1 MMDAVFGAHRKG
13 QEATGTVGHDT
24 ELWSTLHELGL
35 VRLTGSAEHGG
46 SGAGWAEGAELLAA
60 ATRHGVRVPLAEHDL
75 LACWLL
81 EAAGLPADDTLR
93 TVCVLDAAGTATG
106 VPWAQAAG
114 RIVVVFPDSDGV
126 GHRMA
131 DVDASTLTITAGTN
145 MIGEP
150 RDTVTA
156 DVAVLKSDS
165 RAIDDALVAQLRL
178 KSALVRAI
186 QVCAALD
193 TALGLTIEHTSS
205 RVQFG
210 RSLSKFQAI
219 QHMVADIA
227 AEAALARAATEAA
240 LNVAIT
246 SDWTAA
252 NLGFL
257 VAVAR
262 SCAGHAASVVVRNAH
277 QAHGAIGTTIEHRL
291 HEYTRA
297 ALAWRSEYGPVTH
310 WDEAV
315 TKAAV
320 AAGAAGL
327 WLLIADEPGLSDV
340 PLTGHDRVG
349 GHPTTVDS
357 TA

>member
-1 MMDAVFGAHRKG
+1 MTVSETGYETNSVAIAVDPDLIEMMDAVFAAHRKG
-13 QEATGTVGHDT
+13 HEAPAPVSHDT
-24 ELWSTLHELGL
+24 ELWSKLDELGL
-35 VRLTGSAEHGG
+35 VRLTGSAERGG
-46 SGAGWAEGAELLAA
+46 SGAGWAEAAELIAA
-60 ATRHGVRVPLAEHDL
+60 AARHGVRVPLAEHDL

-81 EAAGLPADDTLR
+81 AAAGLPADDTLR

-106 VPWAQAAG
+106 VPWARAAG

-165 RAIDDALVAQLRL
+165 RSIDDALVEQLRL
-178 KSALVRAI
+178 KSALVRSI

-193 TALGLTIEHTSS
+193 TALGLTIEHTSA

-227 AEAALARAATEAA
+227 AEAALAWAATEAA

-262 SCAGHAASVVVRNAH
+262 SCAGHAASVAVRNAH

-297 ALAWRSEYGPVTH
+297 ALAWRSEYGSVTH

-327 WLLIADEPGLSDV
+327 WPLIAD
-340 PLTGHDRVG
+340 
-349 GHPTTVDS
+349 
-357 TA
+357 

>member
-1 MMDAVFGAHRKG
+1 MTISETNTGTTVDPDLIEMMDAVFAAHRKRQVDHG
-13 QEATGTVGHDT
+13 AVAHDT
-24 ELWSTLHELGL
+24 RLWSSLDQLGL
-35 VRLTGSAEHGG
+35 VRLTGSADRGG
-46 SGAGWAEGAELLAA
+46 SGAGWAEAAELISAA
-60 ATRHGVRVPLAEHDL
+60 VRHGVRVPLAEHDL

-106 VPWAQAAG
+106 VPWAQTAG
-114 RIVVVFPDSDGV
+114 RLSVVFGDGE
-126 GHRMA
+126 GHHVA
-131 DVDASTLTITAGTN
+131 DVDAASLTITAATN

-156 DVAVLKSDS
+156 NSAMLRPDS
-165 RAIDDALVAQLRL
+165 RAIDGALVEQLRL
-178 KSALVRAI
+178 KSALVRSI

-193 TALGLTIEHTSS
+193 TALELTIEHTSS

-219 QHMVADIA
+219 QNMVADIA

-240 LNVAIT
+240 LNLAIL
-246 SDWTAA
+246 SDWTASD
-252 NLGFL
+252 LDFS

-297 ALAWRSEYGPVTH
+297 ALAWRSEYGSVVS
-310 WDEAV
+310 WDRAV
-315 TKAAV
+315 SRAAG

-327 WLLIADEPGLSDV
+327 WPLIA
-340 PLTGHDRVG
+340 H
-349 GHPTTVDS
+349 
-357 TA
+357 